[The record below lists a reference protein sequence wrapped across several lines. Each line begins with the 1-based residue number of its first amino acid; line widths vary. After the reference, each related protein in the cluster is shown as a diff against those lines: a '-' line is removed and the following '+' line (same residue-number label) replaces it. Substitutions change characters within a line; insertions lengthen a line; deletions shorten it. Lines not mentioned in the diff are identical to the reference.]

1 MANAD
6 KNILITP
13 NRSSAVDQPKIE
25 FTGQNAVPITLRITD
40 DGVLSFDG
48 SVGQLFSI
56 ANSLTGTL
64 FSVNDISGLPILEI
78 TDAPAIVTYGPIT
91 GQAGSTLLDDM
102 SGLCDDYNCVFTLK
116 QNQTALGT
124 TYIVD
129 SKDLEVTLNGQ
140 RLQPYTSQNAFAFM
154 PVYDGYKGF
163 RVRENRLIIYNAP
176 AVGSQLTVVVR
187 KTSSAKQTRR
197 YPFSATTI
205 GLGD

>member
-13 NRSSAVDQPKIE
+13 NRSSTTDQPKIE

-48 SVGQLFSI
+48 SAGQLFSI

-91 GQAGSTLLDDM
+91 GQA
-102 SGLCDDYNCVFTLK
+102 
-116 QNQTALGT
+116 
-124 TYIVD
+124 
-129 SKDLEVTLNGQ
+129 
-140 RLQPYTSQNAFAFM
+140 
-154 PVYDGYKGF
+154 
-163 RVRENRLIIYNAP
+163 
-176 AVGSQLTVVVR
+176 
-187 KTSSAKQTRR
+187 
-197 YPFSATTI
+197 
-205 GLGD
+205 

>member
-13 NRSSAVDQPKIE
+13 NRGSTTDQPKIA

-48 SVGQLFSI
+48 TVGQLFSI
-56 ANSLTGTL
+56 ANNLTGTL
-64 FSVNDISGLPILEI
+64 FSVNDISGLPLLEV
-78 TDAPAIVTYGPIT
+78 TDTPAIVTYGPIT

-116 QNQTALGT
+116 QNQTSLST
-124 TYIVD
+124 SYIID

-154 PVYDGYKGF
+154 PAYDSFKGF
-163 RVRENRLIIYNAP
+163 RVRDNRLIIYNAP

-187 KTSSAKQTRR
+187 KTSGAKQIRR
-197 YPFSATTI
+197 YPFSASTI
-205 GLGD
+205 VFGD